1 MRQTM
6 QQTPADQHRANE
18 VREIFTALERC
29 MCYLSERWADEREY
43 ENIADYKSHIEV
55 TLSDLKIVGF
65 TITKM
70 TRRPFGFVATYK
82 GAEYKFKAGARCY
95 EYTRTK

>member
-1 MRQTM
+1 MNQTI
-6 QQTPADQHRANE
+6 QPTPADQQRAKE
-18 VREIFTALERC
+18 VSEIFCALERC

-43 ENIADYKSHIEV
+43 EDIADYKGRIEV

-70 TRRPFGFVATYK
+70 IRRPFGFIATYK

-95 EYTRTK
+95 EYARTK